1 LLVIT
6 SVLCFLLIEAHPAI
20 LELLKPERVAYYA
33 LKARSVTDD
42 QLVFVKRKRK
52 YDWLNDWLGVG
63 QGRPVR
69 AVYLAAVC
77 RSILSAL
84 AMPYGVSPLAAND
97 DLLPHPG
104 VNHWTA
110 NPKSSCILT
119 QNTNSLKLYWH
130 LFVVHFIAKN
140 LANSFE
146 FDITRPIELYANNY
160 NKPLTPPFSG

>member
-1 LLVIT
+1 MPVD
-6 SVLCFLLIEAHPAI
+6 
-20 LELLKPERVAYYA
+20 PER
-33 LKARSVTDD
+33 
-42 QLVFVKRKRK
+42 
-52 YDWLNDWLGVG
+52 LGD
-63 QGRPVR
+63 
-69 AVYLAAVC
+69 AVWRLTLG
-77 RSILSAL
+77 SQH
-84 AMPYGVSPLAAND
+84 D